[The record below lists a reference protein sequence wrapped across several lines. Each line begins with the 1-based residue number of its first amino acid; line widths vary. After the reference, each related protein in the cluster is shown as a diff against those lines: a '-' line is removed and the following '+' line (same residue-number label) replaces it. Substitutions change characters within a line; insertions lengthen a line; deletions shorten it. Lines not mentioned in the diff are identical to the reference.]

1 MEIKIEGNPGT
12 GNSFTEVNIQHV
24 ENYNPNAT
32 TVTNNYY
39 STCEQR
45 DEEKGMKNETKDCG
59 QSTLLNSMKEPE
71 ENIDITPIRTEI
83 LSYVSRVR
91 PLLADDWKKRYM
103 KIWEDILGLNVVE
116 NVVYQS
122 GKQQGTNFN
131 RNLVANII
139 HYLDGRG
146 AYKEKY
152 SASEMARALEG
163 DKDHSVRGAL
173 GNDPALEIV
182 SRLNRYFE

>member
-39 STCEQR
+39 RTCEQK
-45 DEEKGMKNETKDCG
+45 DEEKEQKNKTQDCG
-59 QSTLLNSMKEPE
+59 QSTLLDSMKEPE

-83 LSYVSRVR
+83 LNYVSRVR
-91 PLLADDWKKRYM
+91 PYLTDTWKSGYM
-103 KIWEDILGLNVVE
+103 NKWEDILNLEVVAAS
-116 NVVYQS
+116 VYNP
-122 GKQQGTNFN
+122 GKQQETNFN

-139 HYLDGRG
+139 HYFDGQG

-163 DKDHSVRGAL
+163 DKDHSVRSAL
-173 GNDPALEIV
+173 GNNPSPDIV

>member
-1 MEIKIEGNPGT
+1 MQIKIEGNPGT

-39 STCEQR
+39 GTCKHQ
-45 DEEKGMKNETKDCG
+45 DEGKKLKDKTQDCV
-59 QSTLLNSMKEPE
+59 QSTLLDSMKEPE

-83 LSYVSRVR
+83 LNYVSRVR
-91 PLLADDWKKRYM
+91 PLLADEWKNRYM
-103 KIWEDILGLNVVE
+103 KMWEDILGLNVVE

-139 HYLDGRG
+139 HYLNGKGIYRDYNATQFAER
-146 AYKEKY
+146 
-152 SASEMARALEG
+152 LEG

-173 GNDPALEIV
+173 GNNPAPEIV